1 MRSKC
6 LAAGLCLAVIFAALL
21 AQPKIVRALPGARA
35 QHPMPNAVG
44 PDCDRQCLY
53 GVLDQYL
60 HALGAKD
67 PAGVPWA
74 KYVKNTENNVALR
87 VGDGLW
93 GTITSFGDYNLR
105 FADPQNGQVGF
116 FGIVTETR
124 TTSVYALRLKVEDGK
139 ISEVETVLRRP
150 EAGGA
155 FPTQPKLVDKP
166 VLNEMVPP
174 DHRVPRAR
182 LIALADGYFNT
193 LQLNDGKLFTEFTD
207 DCNRIENGL
216 LTTHNPDLMKIIPV
230 ANLGCADAFRM
241 GNYRYDTAL
250 RARRYP
256 LVDEERQL
264 VLSGAFIDHSGAL
277 GTFKLTDGT
286 VIDSP
291 MRTPSTLCLMELFRI
306 QDGKIRQI
314 EAVFIGVPYGM
325 PSPWVPSE

>member
-1 MRSKC
+1 MRKNFVS
-6 LAAGLCLAVIFAALL
+6 AVVVAGLCIFAAML
-21 AQPKIVRALPGARA
+21 AHPSRA
-35 QHPMPNAVG
+35 QRSDHGQNAVG
-44 PDCDRQCLY
+44 PNCNRECLY

-60 HALGAKD
+60 HALTAKN
-67 PAGVPWA
+67 PEGVPWA
-74 KYVKNTENNVALR
+74 KFVKNTENNVSLR

-93 GTITSFGDYNLR
+93 GTITGFGSYNLR
-105 FADPQNGQVGF
+105 FADPTSGQVGF
-116 FGIVTETR
+116 FSVVTETR

-150 EAGGA
+150 EGSGP
-155 FPTQPKLVDKP
+155 FPNPPNLVDKP
-166 VLNEMVPP
+166 VLNEMVAPE
-174 DHRVPRAR
+174 HRVPRAR
-182 LIALADGYFNT
+182 LIALVDGYFNT
-193 LQLNDGKLFTEFTD
+193 LQLNDGTLFTQFADE
-207 DCNRIENGL
+207 CNRIENGL
-216 LTTHNPDLMKIIPV
+216 QTTHNPDLVKIIPV
-230 ANLGCADAFRM
+230 ANLGCADQFRM
-241 GNYRYDTAL
+241 GNYRYDTLL

-264 VLSGAFIDHSGAL
+264 VLAGGFIDHSGAL

>member
-1 MRSKC
+1 MRNKC
-6 LAAGLCLAVIFAALL
+6 LAAGLCLAVIFAVLL
-21 AQPKIVRALPGARA
+21 AQPNVVRA
-35 QHPMPNAVG
+35 QHLAQNAVG
-44 PDCDRQCLY
+44 PDCDRACLY

-60 HALGAKD
+60 HALAAKN
-67 PAGVPWA
+67 PTQVPWA
-74 KYVKNTENNVALR
+74 KVVKNTENNVTLR

-93 GTITSFGDYNLR
+93 GTITAFGNYNLR
-105 FADPQNGQVGF
+105 FADPTNGQVGF
-116 FGIVTETR
+116 FGLVTETR
-124 TTSVYALRLKVEDGK
+124 TTSTYALRLKVEDGK
-139 ISEVETVLRRP
+139 ISEVETVLRRA
-150 EAGGA
+150 EGGGP
-155 FPTQPKLVDKP
+155 FPNPPVLVDKP

-182 LIALADGYFNT
+182 LIALVDGYFNT
-193 LQLNDGKLFTEFTD
+193 LQLNDGTLFTQFTD
-207 DCNRIENGL
+207 DCDRIENGL
-216 LTTHNPDLMKIIPV
+216 QTTHNPDLVKTILV
-230 ANLGCADAFRM
+230 ANLGCAEQFKM
-241 GNYRYDTAL
+241 GNYRYDTLL

-264 VLSGAFIDHSGAL
+264 VLAGAFIDHSGAL

-325 PSPWVPSE
+325 PSPWIPSE

>member
-1 MRSKC
+1 MKNTFVVGGGESRLCVLPQQSWR
-6 LAAGLCLAVIFAALL
+6 AQAGLSDRITWRMRWAPTAT
-21 AQPKIVRALPGARA
+21 ARA
-35 QHPMPNAVG
+35 
-44 PDCDRQCLY
+44 CTR
-53 GVLDQYL
+53 VLDQYL
-60 HALGAKD
+60 HALKEKAPGEA
-67 PAGVPWA
+67 PWA

-93 GTITSFGDYNLR
+93 GTITGMGDYDLR
-105 FADPQNGQVGF
+105 FADTTNGEVGF

-124 TTSVYALRLKVEDGK
+124 TTSVYGLRLKVEDGK

-150 EAGGA
+150 EGGGP
-155 FPTQPKLVDKP
+155 FPSQPKLPVLP

-182 LIALADGYFNT
+182 LVALVDGYFNT
-193 LQLNDGKLFTEFTD
+193 LQLNDGMLFTQFTD

-216 LTTHNPDLMKIIPV
+216 QTTHNPDLMKIIPV
-230 ANLGCADAFRM
+230 ANLGCAEQFKM
-241 GNYRYDTAL
+241 GNYRYDTLL

-264 VLSGAFIDHSGAL
+264 VLAAAFIDHSGAL

-291 MRTPSTLCLMELFRI
+291 MRTPSTLCLLELFRI

-314 EAVFIGVPYGM
+314 QAVFIGVPYGM
-325 PSPWVPSE
+325 PSPWVQ

>member
-21 AQPKIVRALPGARA
+21 AQPKIVRALPGAQA
-35 QHPMPNAVG
+35 QHSMPNAVG

-53 GVLDQYL
+53 GVLDKYL
-60 HALGAKD
+60 HGLAAKD
-67 PAGVPWA
+67 PAEIPWA

-93 GTITSFGDYNLR
+93 GTITGWGSYNLR

-116 FGIVTETR
+116 FGEVKETR
-124 TTSVYALRLKVEDGK
+124 ATSAYALRLKVEDGK
-139 ISEVETVLRRP
+139 ISEVETVVRRSEGP
-150 EAGGA
+150 GP
-155 FPTQPKLVDKP
+155 FPNPPNLQDKP
-166 VLNEMVPP
+166 VLNEIVPP

-207 DCNRIENGL
+207 DCNRMENGL
-216 LTTHNPDLMKIIPV
+216 MTTHNPDLVKTIPV

-264 VLSGAFIDHSGAL
+264 VLSAAFIDHSGAL

-291 MRTPSTLCLMELFRI
+291 MRIPSTLCLMELFRI

>member
-1 MRSKC
+1 MRNKC
-6 LAAGLCLAVIFAALL
+6 LAAGLCLAVVFTALL
-21 AQPKIVRALPGARA
+21 AQPKIVRA
-35 QHPMPNAVG
+35 QHTVQNAVG
-44 PDCDRQCLY
+44 PDCDRACLY

-60 HALGAKD
+60 HALAAKN

-74 KYVKNTENNVALR
+74 KFVKNTENNVALR

-105 FADPQNGQVGF
+105 FADPAGGQVGF
-116 FGIVTETR
+116 FGLVTETR
-124 TTSVYALRLKVEDGK
+124 TTSTYALRLKVEDGK
-139 ISEVETVLRRP
+139 IAEVETVLRRP
-150 EAGGA
+150 EAGGP
-155 FPTQPKLVDKP
+155 FPNPPVMADKP
-166 VLNEMVPP
+166 VLNEIVPP
-174 DHRVPRAR
+174 EHRVPRAR
-182 LIALADGYFNT
+182 LIALVDGYFNT
-193 LQLNDGKLFTEFTD
+193 LQLNDGTLFTQFTD

-216 LTTHNPDLMKIIPV
+216 QTTHNPDLMKIIPV
-230 ANLGCADAFRM
+230 ANLGCADQFKM

-264 VLSGAFIDHSGAL
+264 VLAGGFIDHSGAL

>member
-1 MRSKC
+1 MKNKLLC
-6 LAAGLCLAVIFAALL
+6 AAACVGLL
-21 AQPKIVRALPGARA
+21 AIAAMHAWPNKVSAAR
-35 QHPMPNAVG
+35 PDENAVG
-44 PDCDRQCLY
+44 PDCNRQCLY
-53 GVLDQYL
+53 VFLDQYL
-60 HALGAKD
+60 HALSAKAPGD
-67 PAGVPWA
+67 VPWA
-74 KYVKNTENNVALR
+74 KVVKNTENNVELR

-93 GTITSFGDYNLR
+93 NTISGWGTYNLR

-116 FGIVTETR
+116 FGEVKETR
-124 TTSVYALRLKVEDGK
+124 ATSAYALRLRVVDGK
-139 ISEVETVLRRP
+139 ISEVETVVRRA
-150 EAGGA
+150 EGGGP
-155 FPTQPKLVDKP
+155 FPNPPNLVDKP

-174 DHRVPRAR
+174 DHRVPPAR

-207 DCNRIENGL
+207 DCNRVENGL
-216 LTTHNPDLMKIIPV
+216 QTTHNPDLMKTIPV

-250 RARRYP
+250 RARRFP

-264 VLSGAFIDHSGAL
+264 VLATGFIDHSGGLA
-277 GTFKLTDGT
+277 TFKLTDGT

-325 PSPWVPSE
+325 PSPWVTPE